1 MTKPWQIWLVLIAIF
16 GTGVA
21 GGWLVERH
29 IVRRQPQ
36 LPPPPE
42 VWVARQIERVAS
54 EVDLTPEQK
63 EHIKPIIA
71 ARMEELFKLRR
82 QAIDILDQMGKQ
94 IAAELTP
101 EQRTKYERILRERRE
116 ARRQAQEM
124 HNARH
129 RGEGAPGD
137 GREPAPEP
145 GDRPPPP
152 PPPAEKSA
160 GT

>member
-29 IVRRQPQ
+29 IAHRQAAI
-36 LPPPPE
+36 PPPPE
-42 VWVARQIERVAS
+42 VWVARLIQHVAR
-54 EVDLTPEQK
+54 EVDLTPQEK
-63 EHIKPIIA
+63 ERIQPIVA

-101 EQRTKYERILRERRE
+101 EQRVKYERILQERRE
-116 ARRQAQEM
+116 ARRQWQEM
-124 HNARH
+124 HKARH
-129 RGEGAPGD
+129 RGPPEGRARLPKPGD
-137 GREPAPEP
+137 HSP
-145 GDRPPPP
+145 GPPPP
-152 PPPAEKSA
+152 PPEKSL